1 MSQDLTVNL
10 KTTSDVPQA
19 VDKAKTAVVSFS
31 KQVEDVQ
38 KKFSTGFKDIFLG
51 FFAPMVL
58 FQNALSMI
66 QENLREARELAKEG
80 VNLISEGKGKGEMKS
95 DEVTLANIVKAKEE
109 LDKLKAETEAG
120 KKFLLNWFATN
131 TEEGKKMFAAAAQN
145 MISPEGAPDALAAIG
160 GYEGLLKKYL
170 QSPEGK
176 KAQELSAS
184 MAKEDEKKAD
194 GRFKGPDGFGTVI
207 GVGANPVMEAMTR
220 QNEILEE
227 IKLILQEQSANDRT
241 GVGNPFTER
250 AAPLT
255 MMKEGVA

>member
-1 MSQDLTVNL
+1 MAQDLTVNI
-10 KTTSDVPQA
+10 KTTSEVPQA
-19 VDKAKTAVVSFS
+19 MEKAKAATVSFG

-66 QENLREARELAKEG
+66 QDNLREARELAREG
-80 VNLISEGKGKGEMKS
+80 VNLISEGKGKGDMTGG
-95 DEVTLANIVKAKEE
+95 EVTLANIVKAKQE

-120 KKFLLNWFATN
+120 RSFLLNWFANN

-170 QSPEGK
+170 ESPEGR
-176 KAQELSAS
+176 KASQLAES
-184 MAKEDEKKAD
+184 MNKEQEKKAD
-194 GRFKGPDGFGTVI
+194 GNFKGPEGFGKVV
-207 GVGANPVMEAMTR
+207 GVGANPVMEAMSA
-220 QNEILEE
+220 QLEE
-227 IKLILQEQSANDRT
+227 AQKQTALLERIANPAGGMPTDFTKAPGFVAYGEQ
-241 GVGNPFTER
+241 
-250 AAPLT
+250 
-255 MMKEGVA
+255 M